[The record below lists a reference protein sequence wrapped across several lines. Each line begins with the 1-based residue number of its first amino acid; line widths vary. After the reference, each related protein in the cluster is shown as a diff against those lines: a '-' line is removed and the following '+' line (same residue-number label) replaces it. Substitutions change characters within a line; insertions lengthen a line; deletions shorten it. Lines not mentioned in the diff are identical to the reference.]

1 VTTKASRKQTWEIFS
16 NWRRWN
22 EFANIYGELSWREG
36 RPWEAGSR
44 LEIEVLRPVK
54 TIVNHVITS
63 CQPARKVGWID
74 HSLGVVLAQWVSFEE
89 HAGKGTRVH
98 TWGDIV
104 HSGVTIAGRTAEQLV
119 ASFTETWYE
128 NFRTA
133 CNQFAEA
140 SGD

>member
-1 VTTKASRKQTWEIFS
+1 
-16 NWRRWN
+16 
-22 EFANIYGELSWREG
+22 
-36 RPWEAGSR
+36 
-44 LEIEVLRPVK
+44 VLRPVK
-54 TIVNHVITS
+54 TIVDHVIRS

-74 HSLGVVLAQWVSFEE
+74 HSLGVVRAQRVSFEE